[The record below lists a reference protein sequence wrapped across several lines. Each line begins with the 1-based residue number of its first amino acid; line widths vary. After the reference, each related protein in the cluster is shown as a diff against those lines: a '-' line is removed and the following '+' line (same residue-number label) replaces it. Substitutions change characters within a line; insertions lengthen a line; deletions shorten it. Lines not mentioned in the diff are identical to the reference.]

1 VVAARSVVGVNE
13 DDLGEHVA
21 DGAGFAHRL
30 VPVTQAQKVLGEV
43 DAPFCPATIK
53 MGTRDNQ
60 DGNLVAGLVP

>member
-1 VVAARSVVGVNE
+1 
-13 DDLGEHVA
+13 
-21 DGAGFAHRL
+21 
-30 VPVTQAQKVLGEV
+30 VTQAQKVLGEV